1 MGRGELIKLIRVLG
15 MLGSDHPGE
24 RAAAALVAHRL
35 IKSNNRTWSELLQPA
50 GQRYVGEVIVRTV
63 YEWGIDHA
71 KAAELRIRQV
81 REESERL
88 RLEVMRLR
96 VRLGSRGPPL
106 RASDYKTVGDRPA
119 SAKAN

>member
-1 MGRGELIKLIRVLG
+1 MGRGELIKLIRVLS

-71 KAAELRIRQV
+71 KAAESRIRQV
-81 REESERL
+81 REENDRL
-88 RLEVMRLR
+88 RREVTRLR
-96 VRLGSRGPPL
+96 ARLGSR
-106 RASDYKTVGDRPA
+106 APA
-119 SAKAN
+119 QRI

>member
-35 IKSNNRTWSELLQPA
+35 IKSNNRTWFELLQPA
-50 GQRYVGEVIVRTV
+50 GRRYVGGVIVRTV

-71 KAAELRIRQV
+71 KAAEPRIRQV
-81 REESERL
+81 REENEQLRREVTRL
-88 RLEVMRLR
+88 RA
-96 VRLGSRGPPL
+96 RLGTRARL
-106 RASDYKTVGDRPA
+106 RASDGNRIGGRPA
-119 SAKAN
+119 SGEI

>member
-35 IKSNNRTWSELLQPA
+35 INSHNRTWSELLQPTP
-50 GQRYVGEVIVRTV
+50 QRDIGGVIVRTV

-71 KAAELRIRQV
+71 KAAESRIRQV
-81 REESERL
+81 REENDRL
-88 RLEVMRLR
+88 RREVTRLR
-96 VRLGSRGPPL
+96 ARLGT
-106 RASDYKTVGDRPA
+106 RAPA
-119 SAKAN
+119 PRI